1 MAGISNTGWIMFI
14 FDIVLPVAVALTYY
28 SQSRPKA
35 KPNRWAGIRI
45 RVVASS
51 PEVWR
56 AAHREAFRW
65 KRVNLVCFCGAA
77 VICLLTL
84 RSWHLV
90 LAESILYCGYLIP
103 FGFNVRHACT
113 VARRMVDSQSRREDG
128 ARPMMVAEGGF
139 AGCGGVRVGASRRV
153 RGADGWRPDRT
164 GCSWSGLRDR
174 VMQELT
180 GMRR

>member
-1 MAGISNTGWIMFI
+1 MTGISSTGWIMFML
-14 FDIVLPVAVALTYY
+14 DMVLPVAAVLTYY
-28 SQSRPKA
+28 AQSRPRA

-65 KRVNLVCFCGAA
+65 ERVNLVCFCGAA

-90 LAESILYCGYLIP
+90 LAECIIFGGYVISFLLNLWHTSTMA
-103 FGFNVRHACT
+103 GKMAHSQRRH
-113 VARRMVDSQSRREDG
+113 DED
-128 ARPMMVAEGGF
+128 
-139 AGCGGVRVGASRRV
+139 
-153 RGADGWRPDRT
+153 RG
-164 GCSWSGLRDR
+164 S
-174 VMQELT
+174 
-180 GMRR
+180 

>member
-56 AAHREAFRW
+56 AVHREAFRW
-65 KRVNLVCFCGAA
+65 ERVNLVCFCGAA

-90 LAESILYCGYLIP
+90 LAECIIFGGYVISFLLN
-103 FGFNVRHACT
+103 FWHTSTMAGKMAHSQRRH
-113 VARRMVDSQSRREDG
+113 DED
-128 ARPMMVAEGGF
+128 
-139 AGCGGVRVGASRRV
+139 
-153 RGADGWRPDRT
+153 RG
-164 GCSWSGLRDR
+164 S
-174 VMQELT
+174 
-180 GMRR
+180 